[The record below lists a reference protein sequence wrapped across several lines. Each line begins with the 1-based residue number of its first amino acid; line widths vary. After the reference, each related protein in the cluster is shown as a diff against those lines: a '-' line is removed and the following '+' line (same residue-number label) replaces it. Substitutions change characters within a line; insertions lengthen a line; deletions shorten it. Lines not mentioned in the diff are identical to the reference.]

1 MDPETFNQYSPGVI
15 LENDG
20 TVAIHD
26 RDRTEYR
33 YVLGQNIYQQETHRI
48 RLNLETFRDHF
59 WMFIGILK
67 GDVVVRPD
75 NGDTSSHGWP
85 GSYGWGLGREGRKW
99 ENGVPTNVNALD
111 NVVTEG
117 DTVELVLDCDAA
129 NLSLNFPDGQQFHI
143 RIPKL
148 ETWRLHV
155 NLFNQGDE
163 IRLVN

>member
-1 MDPETFNQYSPGVI
+1 MDPETFNQHSPGVT
-15 LENDG
+15 LVEDG

-111 NVVTEG
+111 VVTEG

-129 NLSLNFPDGQQFHI
+129 NLSISHQNTRVGN
-143 RIPKL
+143 L
-148 ETWRLHV
+148 ETPRKFV
-155 NLFNQGDE
+155 QP
-163 IRLVN
+163 R